1 MDNLRIFIYL
11 QSQNRKCGSREIADN
26 LGIGLR
32 KTQYILKKM
41 RECGFLEVTT
51 GTQNSYKIK
60 VSK

>member
-11 QSQNRKCGSREIADN
+11 QSKNRKCGSKEIADN

-32 KTQYILKKM
+32 KTQRILKKM
-41 RECGFLEVTT
+41 RECGFIEADSESII
-51 GTQNSYKIK
+51 GYK